1 MQKPLPDPVALQA
14 SIGQRFF
21 GRSVGNRQHGG

>member
-14 SIGQRFF
+14 LIGQRLF
-21 GRSVGNRQHGG
+21 GGSAGNRQHGG